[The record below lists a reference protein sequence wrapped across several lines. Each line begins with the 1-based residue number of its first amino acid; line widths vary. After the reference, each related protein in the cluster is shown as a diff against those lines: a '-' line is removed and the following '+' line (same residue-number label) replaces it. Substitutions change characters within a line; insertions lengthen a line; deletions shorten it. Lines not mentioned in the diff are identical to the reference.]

1 MGPTGHSVH
10 GSCGTDGEST
20 RGVTPEF
27 PRRTDRRKE
36 RRGPDHPSSG
46 LAGMVKADWSI
57 YEEDY
62 WAINSVLEDL
72 LKSSNSGSG
81 LLIDRTGQLIT
92 NVGTPPDFDVVAF
105 ASLCAADFEANNQ
118 LAKLIGEKDFST
130 LYHQGIDQS
139 MYLARI
145 ARDVIL
151 VVLFD
156 KSTTLGLVRLR
167 VKRAVE
173 ELSAIVER
181 LFEKLEYRNEEY
193 DASLVDQEFTD
204 GIESEIDKL
213 FAD

>member
-1 MGPTGHSVH
+1 
-10 GSCGTDGEST
+10 
-20 RGVTPEF
+20 
-27 PRRTDRRKE
+27 
-36 RRGPDHPSSG
+36 
-46 LAGMVKADWSI
+46 MVKADWSI

-72 LKSSNSGSG
+72 LKSSNSRSG
-81 LLIDRTGQLIT
+81 LLIDRTGQLIS

-105 ASLCAADFEANNQ
+105 ASLCAADFEANN
-118 LAKLIGEKDFST
+118 LAQLIGEKDFST

-173 ELSAIVER
+173 ELSAIIER

-193 DASLVDQEFTD
+193 DRSVVDEEFTD

>member
-1 MGPTGHSVH
+1 
-10 GSCGTDGEST
+10 
-20 RGVTPEF
+20 
-27 PRRTDRRKE
+27 
-36 RRGPDHPSSG
+36 
-46 LAGMVKADWSI
+46 MVKADWSI

-105 ASLCAADFEANNQ
+105 ASFCAADFEANNQ
-118 LAKLIGEKDFST
+118 LAQLIGEKDFST

-193 DASLVDQEFTD
+193 DRSVVDEEFTD